1 MGIWLAQQNVQ
12 RLDPSIGADNSLA
25 TIKPYN
31 VQTQG
36 IALGNPN
43 YFQFVA
49 PGMIAM
55 VVMMSLMTGLP
66 RAISHEKEVGTLDG
80 MMTAP
85 VNRLS
90 ILLGKTISQT
100 VRGII

>member
-1 MGIWLAQQNVQ
+1 
-12 RLDPSIGADNSLA
+12 
-25 TIKPYN
+25 
-31 VQTQG
+31 
-36 IALGNPN
+36 
-43 YFQFVA
+43 
-49 PGMIAM
+49 MIAM